1 MGDTISLTALRR
13 HVINA
18 QGYTGRGRRG
28 RPAEV
33 ADTIRRLGAVQL
45 DSISTVGRSHRL
57 TLGSRVGAYPP
68 GTVTRLLAGGVVFEY
83 WAHEACLVPVEDWP
97 VWRRRMSGRHLHH
110 WYGPIIDSDPALA
123 RRVLDEIR
131 ERGPLG
137 SRDFEGSGGGGMWNW
152 KPAKRMLEALW
163 TAGHLVIGGRQG
175 FQRLYDLPER
185 VIPQALLDAPEPSE
199 QEFLRAVA
207 LRAVRGR
214 GALTVSGM
222 VEHNRLR
229 GGVARLRPHVT
240 ALVDAGELREL
251 AVEDGGPPVYVAG
264 GSDLDDSRPSA
275 AVLISPFDNLLWDRP
290 FAARVLGFDHLIEVY
305 KRPHE
310 RRYGYYVLPFVL
322 GDRLAARVDLKT
334 DRAAGCLRLLALHPE
349 PRIRWG
355 VTHERALDG
364 ALTRL
369 AAVVGASTI
378 VR

>member
-33 ADTIRRLGAVQL
+33 AETIRRLGAVQL

-240 ALVDAGELREL
+240 ALVNAGEVREL

-264 GSDLDDSRPSA
+264 GTDLDDNRPSA

>member
-1 MGDTISLTALRR
+1 
-13 HVINA
+13 
-18 QGYTGRGRRG
+18 
-28 RPAEV
+28 
-33 ADTIRRLGAVQL
+33 
-45 DSISTVGRSHRL
+45 
-57 TLGSRVGAYPP
+57 
-68 GTVTRLLAGGVVFEY
+68 
-83 WAHEACLVPVEDWP
+83 
-97 VWRRRMSGRHLHH
+97 
-110 WYGPIIDSDPALA
+110 
-123 RRVLDEIR
+123 
-131 ERGPLG
+131 
-137 SRDFEGSGGGGMWNW
+137 
-152 KPAKRMLEALW
+152 
-163 TAGHLVIGGRQG
+163 
-175 FQRLYDLPER
+175 
-185 VIPQALLDAPEPSE
+185 
-199 QEFLRAVA
+199 
-207 LRAVRGR
+207 
-214 GALTVSGM
+214 
-222 VEHNRLR
+222 
-229 GGVARLRPHVT
+229 VT
-240 ALVDAGELREL
+240 ALVDAGELCEL

-364 ALTRL
+364 ALARL

>member
-1 MGDTISLTALRR
+1 MGDTVSLPALRR

-18 QGYTGRGRRG
+18 QEYTGRGRRG

-68 GTVTRLLAGGVVFEY
+68 GTVTRLLASGVVFEY

-185 VIPQALLDAPEPSE
+185 VIPRALLDAPEPSE
-199 QEFLRAVA
+199 QEFLRFTEGSPIRRIGHERWLRNIAVAIGNVLRQADDPA
-207 LRAVRGR
+207 LRA
-214 GALTVSGM
+214 ALQARADHPSALV
-222 VEHNRLR
+222 VEH
-229 GGVARLRPHVT
+229 VDW
-240 ALVDAGELREL
+240 ALAQH
-251 AVEDGGPPVYVAG
+251 A
-264 GSDLDDSRPSA
+264 
-275 AVLISPFDNLLWDRP
+275 
-290 FAARVLGFDHLIEVY
+290 
-305 KRPHE
+305 
-310 RRYGYYVLPFVL
+310 
-322 GDRLAARVDLKT
+322 
-334 DRAAGCLRLLALHPE
+334 
-349 PRIRWG
+349 
-355 VTHERALDG
+355 
-364 ALTRL
+364 
-369 AAVVGASTI
+369 
-378 VR
+378 

>member
-33 ADTIRRLGAVQL
+33 AETIRRLGAVQL

-240 ALVDAGELREL
+240 ALVNAGEVREL

-264 GSDLDDSRPSA
+264 GIDLDDNRPSA

>member
-1 MGDTISLTALRR
+1 MGDTVSLAALRR

-33 ADTIRRLGAVQL
+33 ADTIRRRGAVQL

-68 GTVTRLLAGGVVFEY
+68 GTVTRLLASGVVFEY

-185 VIPQALLDAPEPSE
+185 VIPRALLDAPEPSE

-214 GALTVSGM
+214 GALTISGM

-364 ALTRL
+364 ALARL